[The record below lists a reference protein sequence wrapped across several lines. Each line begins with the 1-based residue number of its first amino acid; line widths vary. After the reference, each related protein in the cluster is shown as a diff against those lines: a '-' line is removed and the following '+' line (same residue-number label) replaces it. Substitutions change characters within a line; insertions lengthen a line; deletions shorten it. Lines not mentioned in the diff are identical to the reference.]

1 MSQPDHDNN
10 SPNQGENE
18 TQSIGKGMYFAAWI
32 LGVALLTML
41 FSGVAE
47 RKINPNMSPDAR
59 MINGATEVV
68 LKQNSQGHYVTTG
81 TINGKTVTFL
91 LDTGATDVS
100 VPEHI
105 AAEVDM
111 RKGRPIQVMTANGV
125 ITAYQSWIAEVG
137 IDDLLIQDVDA
148 NINPAVKDDFI
159 LLGMSALKK
168 LEFTQ
173 RGDTL
178 TLKSYNN

>member
-1 MSQPDHDNN
+1 MSQPDDHKDPYN
-10 SPNQGENE
+10 SDENE

-32 LGVALLTML
+32 VGIALMTSL
-41 FSGVAE
+41 FSGVVE
-47 RKINPNMSPDAR
+47 KKMNPNQSPESR
-59 MINGATEVV
+59 MVNGATEVV
-68 LKQNSQGHYVTTG
+68 LKQNRQGHYITTG
-81 TINGKTVTFL
+81 TINGKEVTFL

-105 AAEVDM
+105 AAAVDM
-111 RKGRPIQVMTANGV
+111 RKGRPVQVMTANGV

-137 IDDLLIQDVDA
+137 IDNLIIQDVDA

-178 TLKSYNN
+178 TLKSYN

>member
-1 MSQPDHDNN
+1 MSHPDDPNN
-10 SPNQGENE
+10 SPNGDGDE
-18 TQSIGKGMYFAAWI
+18 TQSIGKGMYFMAWI
-32 LGVALLTML
+32 VGIALMTML
-41 FSGVAE
+41 FSGVVE
-47 RKINPNMSPDAR
+47 RKVNPNYKPEAR

-68 LKQNSQGHYVTTG
+68 LKQNRQGHYVTTG

-105 AAEVDM
+105 AEATDM

-137 IDDLLIQDVDA
+137 IDDLIIQDVDA

-178 TLKSYNN
+178 TLKSYD